1 MGQMA
6 RHLNAEHAQGV
17 PSRLMQPAG
26 GRPPSQ
32 PRVPIHLMMPH
43 STNVPGSGASSRQPT
58 PGASNSVL
66 QSRTHAAPT
75 HVVPRYDVYGFALKE
90 PPSGDAARQLR
101 TMNRGPE
108 VPEHWSNPHPA
119 LCPYPNSNPDPDP
132 DPNLTPSTHNT
143 RGHRPWP

>member
-1 MGQMA
+1 MSPGQMGQMA

-26 GRPPSQ
+26 DRPPSQ
-32 PRVPIHLMMPH
+32 PRVPIHLMKPH

-66 QSRTHAAPT
+66 QSRAHAAPT

-101 TMNRGPE
+101 SMNRGPE
-108 VPEHWSNPHPA
+108 VPEHWARAPTHKGNSVMAGEMLSGLGHPVDV
-119 LCPYPNSNPDPDP
+119 PP
-132 DPNLTPSTHNT
+132 
-143 RGHRPWP
+143 